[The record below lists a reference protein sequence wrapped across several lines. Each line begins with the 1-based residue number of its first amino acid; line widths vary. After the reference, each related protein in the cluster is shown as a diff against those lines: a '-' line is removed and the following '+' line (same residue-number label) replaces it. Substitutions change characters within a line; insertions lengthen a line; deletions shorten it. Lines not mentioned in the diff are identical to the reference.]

1 MLVTK
6 IIADTFLDNV
16 KTYLEHVQSIQLGIQ
31 LAKLGIV
38 NPKLIDVETI
48 SHLDTEQFELI
59 RTSVWIKDNIVYF
72 VLTIPKTFSKYHRFR
87 ILPIPDG
94 DNREL
99 VLSLDVDY
107 IRKNEKLFK
116 LENHKI
122 KPLNDPC
129 LENLLNDKLSNCTF
143 KTNKETSVTFVQP
156 NMVLTKNLDQITVY
170 QNCNDLNVSIY
181 GNNLLTFSNCRLKI
195 GYFEIESKINIAQTS
210 IVPFVKTLF
219 SVVSFVVKR

>member
-1 MLVTK
+1 M
-6 IIADTFLDNV
+6 
-16 KTYLEHVQSIQLGIQ
+16 
-31 LAKLGIV
+31 
-38 NPKLIDVETI
+38 
-48 SHLDTEQFELI
+48 
-59 RTSVWIKDNIVYF
+59 YF

-210 IVPFVKTLF
+210 IVPFVKTSENLIKNTKDYITKLELRNDYHKYYSKREKNYIIYALIIFIMLILF
-219 SVVSFVVKR
+219 TTKLYNTRKTRCVRKINEDIEISREGRSDVNIP